1 MIEIVKAK
9 RKDIK
14 EIYNFIKLMAKYEK
28 LEHEH
33 TGSIDDLETSLF
45 DEKVAEVIFLT
56 KNKEKIGFALYYFTF
71 STFLSKKTLYLEEIF
86 IKEEYRNNG
95 YGKMLFNHLINKA
108 KTLNVGRME
117 WVCLNWNKPS
127 IEFYKKMGAIA
138 LDEWTTFRLTE
149 DKIKKMNEG

>member
-1 MIEIVKAK
+1 MIKIIKAN

-14 EIYNFIKLMAKYEK
+14 DIYNFIRLMAKYEK

-33 TGSIDDLETSLF
+33 TGSIEELEKSLF

-56 KNKEKIGFALYYFTF
+56 KNNLKIGFALYYYTF

-95 YGKMLFNHLINKA
+95 YGKKIFDYLIEKA
-108 KTLNVGRME
+108 KKENVGRVE
-117 WVCLNWNKPS
+117 WVCLNWNEPS
-127 IEFYKKMGAIA
+127 INFYKKLGAIP
-138 LDEWTTFRLTE
+138 LDEWTTFRLTSE
-149 DKIKKMNEG
+149 NIDKYK